1 MQGWYNICKSINMIH
16 HINKVKDKYHT
27 IISIDADKAFDKIHH
42 PFMVKTLQKVE
53 IKESYLN
60 IIKAIDEK
68 LTANICSMCKK
79 CVSFS
84 SFFKK
89 NHIVN
94 FLYLEAWNSFF
105 FLFFFFLDFIY
116 LLLQRGEG
124 KERGR
129 ETSVCGC
136 LLCTPYWG
144 RGP

>member
-1 MQGWYNICKSINMIH
+1 MANGIKKYIKLIIH
-16 HINKVKDKYHT
+16 HSHT
-27 IISIDADKAFDKIHH
+27 QMRLIQDARLVQYSYTFKCETLHKQNEGKNHMIRSIYPKKAFDKIHH

-79 CVSFS
+79 CVYFS

-105 FLFFFFLDFIY
+105 FIFFFF
-116 LLLQRGEG
+116 
-124 KERGR
+124 
-129 ETSVCGC
+129 
-136 LLCTPYWG
+136 
-144 RGP
+144 